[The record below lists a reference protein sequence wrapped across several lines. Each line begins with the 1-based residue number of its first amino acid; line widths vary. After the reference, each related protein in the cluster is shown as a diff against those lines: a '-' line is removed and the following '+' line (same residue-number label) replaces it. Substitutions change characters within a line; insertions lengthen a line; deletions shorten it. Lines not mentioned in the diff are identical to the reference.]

1 VVFFVYCCIYYNNRI
16 IMVNLIK
23 EELNKMKYLFGYQR
37 GIVVSEQA
45 EVTED
50 DPFEEQSPYNWQGR
64 KKGMLNFAGDSNFN
78 AVNVGYGKKR
88 YGVTAGTS
96 IPRIIGGGT
105 ESVAQTPPEKKTIPI
120 LTSLNLTDSAFPY
133 PDNMVQAK
141 FESFPEA
148 KAQYD
153 KFIQNIIDFLKSAHM
168 SQMGTLTIQGTADA
182 ARPTYDIPKGYS
194 KLDHPGT
201 LYNGLKNP
209 SEMNQYLA
217 DTRAKEL
224 GNLIVQDV
232 MDKTGGINIS
242 KNIIYKP
249 GINYYG
255 QQGKRGFDY
264 KSVTVVPSQTT
275 IDIPK
280 PDVVVKDEPG
290 SISSTATVK
299 PAEAK
304 KEYLDL
310 SKWGGPKLEATR
322 LPNGSIAVK
331 RSDVTSVKGLFTGD
345 GKGIMGYK
353 TAGNFLNKKEVFG
366 EIKGNTFIADGMSF
380 GEIVEAS
387 FENRTYDTRV
397 DSSTKFVTDSRPV
410 IVKEGNGVLIIE
422 YMSFAFMS
430 YE

>member
-1 VVFFVYCCIYYNNRI
+1 
-16 IMVNLIK
+16 MGNLIN

-37 GIVVSEQA
+37 GVVVSEQ
-45 EVTED
+45 EKSKNNRSNY

-64 KKGMLNFAGDSNFN
+64 KKGMLNFAGDTNFN
-78 AVNVGYGKKR
+78 AVNVGYGKKL
-88 YGVTAGTS
+88 YGISAGTS
-96 IPRIIGGGT
+96 IPRIIGGGK
-105 ESVAQTPPEKKTIPI
+105 ESVKQTPPEKEQIPI

-133 PDNMVQAK
+133 PDNMVQPK

-153 KFIQNIIDFLKSAHM
+153 KFIQNIIDFLKTAHM
-168 SQMGTLTIQGTADA
+168 SQMGKLTIQGTADS

-201 LYNGLKNP
+201 LYNGLEDP
-209 SEMNQYLA
+209 SKMNQYLA

-224 GNLIVQDV
+224 GNLIVKDV
-232 MDKTGGINIS
+232 MDRTGGINIS

-275 IDIPK
+275 VDVPK

-290 SISSTATVK
+290 TTSTTSTVK
-299 PAEAK
+299 PAESK

-322 LPNGSIAVK
+322 FPNGSIAVK

-353 TAGNFLNKKEVFG
+353 TAGNFLNKKEVLG
-366 EIKGNTFIADGMSF
+366 EIKGNTFIVDGMSF
-380 GEIVEAS
+380 GEIVAAS
-387 FENRTYDTRV
+387 FDDRTYDTRV

-410 IVKEGNGVLIIE
+410 IVREADGVLFIE
-422 YMSFAFMS
+422 DMSFSFIS

>member
-1 VVFFVYCCIYYNNRI
+1 
-16 IMVNLIK
+16 MGNLIN
-23 EELNKMKYLFGYQR
+23 EEVNKIKYLFGYQR
-37 GIVVSEQA
+37 GVVVSEQEQIDKKSA
-45 EVTED
+45 Y

-64 KKGMLNFAGDSNFN
+64 KKGMLNFAGDSNFH
-78 AVNVGYGKKR
+78 AVNVGYGKKL
-88 YGVTAGTS
+88 YGITSGSS
-96 IPRIIGGGT
+96 IPRIIGGGEQVKT
-105 ESVAQTPPEKKTIPI
+105 QTPPEKEKKPV
-120 LTSLNLTDSAFPY
+120 LSSLNLSDSAFPY
-133 PDNMVQAK
+133 PDNMVKPK
-141 FESFPEA
+141 FESFPDA

-153 KFIQNIIDFLKSAHM
+153 IFIQNIVDFLKSAHM

-182 ARPTYDIPKGYS
+182 ARPTYDVPKGYS

-232 MDKTGGINIS
+232 MDRTGGINIS

-255 QQGKRGFDY
+255 QEGKRGFDY

-290 SISSTATVK
+290 SISSTTTDK

-310 SKWGGPKLEATR
+310 TKWGGPKLEAVKF
-322 LPNGSIAVK
+322 PNGAVAVK
-331 RSDVTSVKGLFTGD
+331 RGDVTSVKGLFTGD
-345 GKGIMGYK
+345 GKGIMGYR
-353 TAGNFLNKKEVFG
+353 TAGNFLNKKEVSG
-366 EIKGNTFIADGMSF
+366 EIKGNTFIVDGMSF
-380 GEIVEAS
+380 GEIVTAS
-387 FENRTYDTRV
+387 FDDRTYDTRV

-410 IVKEGNGVLIIE
+410 IVKEADGLLFIE
-422 YMSFAFMS
+422 MLSFSFVS